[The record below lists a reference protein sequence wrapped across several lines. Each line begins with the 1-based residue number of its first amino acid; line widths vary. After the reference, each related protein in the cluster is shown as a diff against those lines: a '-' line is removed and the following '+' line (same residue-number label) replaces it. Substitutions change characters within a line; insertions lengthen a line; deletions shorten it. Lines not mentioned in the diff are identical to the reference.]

1 MTSKFKD
8 ISSFEPKSEGYRL
21 LPFNF
26 TQFDDESY
34 IATNMV
40 GEYVLLKEQSLRQFV
55 SHELEKT
62 APEYQELKSRHFL
75 YDDPNSSAFELLEL
89 KARTRYQHLPQ
100 FTGLHIFVVT
110 LRCEHS
116 CPYCQVSRQ
125 TEDTET
131 FDMSVETSNK
141 ALEFVFR
148 SPSQN
153 IKIEFQGGESL
164 LNFSLIR
171 HIVLKAE
178 AINQTEKR
186 NLGFVASTN
195 LAVVTEEILSFCR
208 DHKIDISTSLDG
220 PKAIHNKNR
229 PRQGRD
235 SYERAVA
242 GITLARD
249 IVGRYSVSALMT
261 TTAASIE
268 SVTEI
273 IDEYVSLGFNGIFL
287 RKLSPYGFA
296 VKTSAITGYTTDEW
310 FEFYKKGLE
319 HIIEL
324 NRRGIEFREFFSS
337 VVLKKM
343 LTSLDSGFVD
353 LMSPAGIG
361 IKVIVYNYDGDIYAS
376 DESRMLAEMG
386 DTTFNLGNIHSLSYK
401 DVFTSP
407 ALLDPIEQSIAIS
420 APMCNECAFEPY
432 CGADPIYHYT
442 VYGDYLG
449 RKPESSF
456 CQRNMSIFRL
466 LITMMRDDKYVENL
480 FHKWANG

>member
-1 MTSKFKD
+1 
-8 ISSFEPKSEGYRL
+8 
-21 LPFNF
+21 
-26 TQFDDESY
+26 
-34 IATNMV
+34 
-40 GEYVLLKEQSLRQFV
+40 
-55 SHELEKT
+55 
-62 APEYQELKSRHFL
+62 
-75 YDDPNSSAFELLEL
+75 
-89 KARTRYQHLPQ
+89 
-100 FTGLHIFVVT
+100 
-110 LRCEHS
+110 
-116 CPYCQVSRQ
+116 
-125 TEDTET
+125 
-131 FDMSVETSNK
+131 MSVETASK

-148 SPSQN
+148 SPSRN

-164 LNFSLIR
+164 LNFPLIR

-195 LAVVTEEILSFCR
+195 LAVVTEEILAFCR

-220 PKAIHNKNR
+220 PKALHNKNR
-229 PRQGRD
+229 PRKGRD
-235 SYERAVA
+235 SYERAVS

-432 CGADPIYHYT
+432 CGADPIYHHT